1 MVEVKDAL
9 TGETKTDEKGRPI
22 YRPMTEEELA
32 ALPEEDWRRYP
43 DNTEWGLGWLPFG
56 GYCSIAGM
64 VDETKASTDLPSE
77 PQSWEFRSKP
87 AWQRLLIIIGGILM
101 NFIGAIVIFT
111 MLLWHYG
118 QDTLP
123 LKNIHTGFYYSE
135 VLQQEGFEQQDK
147 ILTINGV
154 EPTDL
159 SEVVQKIVIEGQRDV
174 QVLRG
179 TDTIMLHMS
188 EDLGTRYLAIQNE
201 FDKQE
206 REKQRAESRVMCLSQ
221 SISHS

>member
-1 MVEVKDAL
+1 MIQALQLILALSLLVLIHELGHFMFARLFHVRVEKFYMFFNPRISLIRAKKIKGKWQVRFFAPNVEPSMVEVKDAL

-123 LKNIHTGFYYSE
+123 LKNIHTGF
-135 VLQQEGFEQQDK
+135 
-147 ILTINGV
+147 
-154 EPTDL
+154 
-159 SEVVQKIVIEGQRDV
+159 
-174 QVLRG
+174 
-179 TDTIMLHMS
+179 
-188 EDLGTRYLAIQNE
+188 
-201 FDKQE
+201 
-206 REKQRAESRVMCLSQ
+206 
-221 SISHS
+221 